1 MSENKI
7 GEDMGK
13 KISEEMQNKV
23 KDQVQDKLDNIA
35 ENLRVHIKEENK
47 KGKVHFHT
55 SKSPKGF
62 KNCVKAFFSRKK
74 EEPVTDEEIDEMVDK
89 MKKGMQIK

>member
-23 KDQVQDKLDNIA
+23 KDQVQDKLDNID
-35 ENLRVHIKEENK
+35 EDLRVHIKEENK

-55 SKSPKGF
+55 SKSRKGF